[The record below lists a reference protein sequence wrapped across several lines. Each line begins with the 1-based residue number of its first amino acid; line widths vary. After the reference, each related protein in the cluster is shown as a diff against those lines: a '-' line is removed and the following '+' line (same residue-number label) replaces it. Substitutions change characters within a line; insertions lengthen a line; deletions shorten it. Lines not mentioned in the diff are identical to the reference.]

1 MSPPGRPKGESRSAQ
16 HEGTPVTDSA
26 GMGVTPAGASPAL
39 LQVRSLGL
47 SLPDMAKKSFFLAA
61 PMKRILQNVNFT
73 LEAGGTL
80 GVIGESGSGK
90 STLARALTMLMPP
103 QEGSMLFQGRSV
115 RDFDAAEM
123 VAYRT
128 RVQLV
133 FQDPMSALNPRR
145 RVRDIVSQPLR
156 ALGRLERDDSDG
168 RRVAAQL
175 LARVGLSAQL
185 GSRYPHE
192 LSGGQ
197 RQRVGIARALAL
209 QPLALIADE
218 VTSGLDVSAQA
229 RIVALLEELRR
240 DSGLAL
246 LFISHDLSLV
256 RSLCDQVLILRQGEV
271 VEQGDAA
278 GIFASPRH
286 AYTRELL
293 DAIALPEP
301 DPGWLEREFTV

>member
-1 MSPPGRPKGESRSAQ
+1 MTRLTDTSI
-16 HEGTPVTDSA
+16 PV
-26 GMGVTPAGASPAL
+26 PL
-39 LQVRSLGL
+39 LQVRGLGL
-47 SLPDMAKKSFFLAA
+47 SLPDMAKKPFFSAA
-61 PMKRILQNVNFT
+61 PMKRILRDVHFT
-73 LEAGGTL
+73 LEAGATL

-103 QEGSMLFQGRSV
+103 QDGELLFQGRDV
-115 RDFDAAEM
+115 RGFDAADM

-128 RVQLV
+128 QVQLV

-156 ALGRLERDDSDG
+156 ALGRLARDDRDG
-168 RRVAAQL
+168 ARAAAQL
-175 LARVGLSAQL
+175 LGRVGLADRL

-229 RIVALLEELRR
+229 RIVTLLDQLRR
-240 DSGLAL
+240 DNGLAL
-246 LFISHDLSLV
+246 VFISHDLSLV
-256 RSLCDQVLILRQGEV
+256 RSLCDQVLILRQGVV
-271 VEQGDAA
+271 VEHGDAA
-278 GIFASPRH
+278 DIFANPRH

-293 DAIALPEP
+293 NAIPLPEP
-301 DPGWLEREFTV
+301 DPGWLEREVVQ

>member
-1 MSPPGRPKGESRSAQ
+1 MSAPTES
-16 HEGTPVTDSA
+16 
-26 GMGVTPAGASPAL
+26 L
-39 LQVRSLGL
+39 LQVRGLGL
-47 SLPDMAKKSFFLAA
+47 SLPDMAKKPFFAPA
-61 PMKRILQNVNFT
+61 PMKRILRDVSFT

-103 QEGSMLFQGRSV
+103 QDGTIAFQGRAV
-115 RDFDAAEM
+115 RDFDAAAM
-123 VAYRT
+123 VDYRT
-128 RVQLV
+128 QVQLV

-156 ALGRLERDDSDG
+156 ALGRLERGDSDG
-168 RRVAAQL
+168 ARAAAQL
-175 LARVGLSAQL
+175 LERVGLSAQL
-185 GSRYPHE
+185 GERYPHA

-209 QPLALIADE
+209 RPLALIADE

-240 DSGLAL
+240 ESGLAL
-246 LFISHDLSLV
+246 VFISHDLSLV

-278 GIFASPRH
+278 TIFAQPSH

-293 DAIALPEP
+293 DAIPLPEP
-301 DPGWLEREFTV
+301 DPGWLEREVAA